1 LGCAIGEE
9 VSDDLTTM
17 NRCTIPDDHH
27 PARHLAQQVL
37 EKPNDVVR
45 VEGVILA
52 VEVEFTLGRD
62 GTDR

>member
-1 LGCAIGEE
+1 
-9 VSDDLTTM
+9 
-17 NRCTIPDDHH
+17 
-27 PARHLAQQVL
+27 VL
-37 EKPNDVVR
+37 EKPHDVVR